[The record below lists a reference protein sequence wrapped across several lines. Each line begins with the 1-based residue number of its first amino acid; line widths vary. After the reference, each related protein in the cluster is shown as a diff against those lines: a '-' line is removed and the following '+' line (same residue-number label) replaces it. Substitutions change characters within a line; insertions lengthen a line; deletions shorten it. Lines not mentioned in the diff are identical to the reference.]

1 MIASVIGI
9 MNNGDG
15 SVETRLI
22 VLSISSND

>member
-1 MIASVIGI
+1 MIASVFDI

>member
-22 VLSISSND
+22 VLSFSSNN